1 MSWPIWA
8 PPGALREIVDSFP
21 GVPSGPIAVGDARAT
36 FLAHPEA
43 THALGVVLGG
53 AISPGDVIALVGPL
67 GAGKT
72 TLVQGIGEA
81 VGVPSN
87 VAVNSPTFAVCAEYP
102 SHPALLHVDLYR
114 LESADEAEAIGLP
127 ERLGEPGTL
136 AVVEWADKI
145 PEILPPH
152 TLWIRL
158 EAQGAGR
165 RVLLWEGDGG
175 DVSWAEAIQ
184 LGPDGGTQWT
194 TTPTPTLGALSS

>member
-1 MSWPIWA
+1 MA
-8 PPGALREIVDSFP
+8 
-21 GVPSGPIAVGDARAT
+21 DARAA
-36 FLAHPEA
+36 FLRDPDA
-43 THALGVVLGG
+43 TRLLGRVLGG
-53 AISPGDVIALVGPL
+53 AVSAGDVIALVGPL

-81 VGVPSN
+81 VGVPPH

-102 SHPALLHVDLYR
+102 SDPGLLHVDLYR
-114 LESADEAEAIGLP
+114 LESADEAEQIGLP
-127 ERLGEPGTL
+127 ERLGDPDTL

-158 EAQGAGR
+158 EEQGTGR

-175 DVSWAEAIQ
+175 DVSWAADIELPSAE
-184 LGPDGGTQWT
+184 GVEPWT
-194 TTPTPTLGALSS
+194 ATPTPTLAASPPSPSSS